1 MAILNKMKLDY
12 INEIIRNDLISNG
25 VNSAVL
31 IDLSGNILIEIHGN
45 QNKLDTGSLASL
57 AAGNFGVVSTL
68 AEILGEKEISLLF
81 HKGENLNIYFDK
93 ISHDFLI
100 FLIFYKDIS
109 LGFLRLKIDNLKSCI
124 MDLLE

>member
-57 AAGNFGVVSTL
+57 AAGNFGVVSAL